1 MLGELKDTDEVVC
14 AYLQLT
20 NIKKDKRVITAN
32 VKSIKKVGK
41 ADVYNMEVEKYHN
54 FIANGIVVHNSIDAL
69 RYIVRVFND
78 TGRIPNV

>member
-1 MLGELKDTDEVVC
+1 MKENVSSVETN
-14 AYLQLT
+14 LQST
-20 NIKKDKRVITAN
+20 NIIKGKRVITVN

>member
-1 MLGELKDTDEVVC
+1 MKEDVSSVETN
-14 AYLQLT
+14 LQLT